1 MGPSEDPPEGRW
13 GLDTPPGD
21 TLIPMVQMQK
31 LRLWELLM
39 TQGQGLPPQP
49 ASKPISFL
57 QNPPA
62 LSRGQ
67 LLELVTCTVTALGG

>member
-1 MGPSEDPPEGRW
+1 
-13 GLDTPPGD
+13 
-21 TLIPMVQMQK
+21 MVQMQK